1 MPKHLFFIAPL
12 LLAIAACSKAPPQDK
27 TTVQKALVEY
37 LAGRSGIS
45 VYSMDIEVTSVTF
58 RGTEADAQV
67 TFKAKGSTDAS
78 NLMQMKYV
86 LEQKDGKWTVKG
98 RSGASEHGGPGAP
111 GASGAP
117 GHGGGAPEGMPAMPP
132 GHPPTG
138 GSGASG
144 DKAGDKK

>member
-1 MPKHLFFIAPL
+1 M
-12 LLAIAACSKAPPQDK
+12 
-27 TTVQKALVEY
+27 QKALVDY

-45 VYSMDIEVTSVTF
+45 VESMDIEVTSVTF

-98 RSGASEHGGPGAP
+98 RSGMSEHGGGAGAP
-111 GASGAP
+111 GGAP
-117 GHGGGAPEGMPAMPP
+117 GGAPQGMPAMPP
-132 GHPPTG
+132 GHPPTAPEAAEKG
-138 GSGASG
+138 GE
-144 DKAGDKK
+144 KK

>member
-1 MPKHLFFIAPL
+1 VPKQL
-12 LLAIAACSKAPPQDK
+12 LYFATVVLAIVGCSKPASQDK
-27 TTVQKALVEY
+27 ASVQKALVDY

-45 VYSMDIEVTSVTF
+45 VESMDIEVTSVTF

-98 RSGASEHGGPGAP
+98 RSGASEHGGGAGDP
-111 GASGAP
+111 
-117 GHGGGAPEGMPAMPP
+117 GGAPQGMPAMPP
-132 GHPPTG
+132 GHPPTAPDNAEKG
-138 GSGASG
+138 GA
-144 DKAGDKK
+144 KK